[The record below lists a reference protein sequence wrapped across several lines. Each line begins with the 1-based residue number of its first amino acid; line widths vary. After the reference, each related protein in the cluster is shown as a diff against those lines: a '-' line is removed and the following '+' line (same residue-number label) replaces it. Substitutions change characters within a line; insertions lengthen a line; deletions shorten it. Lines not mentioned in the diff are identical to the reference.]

1 MSLLTDAA
9 SSSSATKQR
18 LRGHMLNSTP
28 YPDNIKHLNLAPR
41 MEPLP
46 GYLQK
51 QNLEQQQRYQNL
63 KRNVAIYNA
72 HRYSDE

>member
-51 QNLEQQQRYQNL
+51 QHLEQQQRYQNL